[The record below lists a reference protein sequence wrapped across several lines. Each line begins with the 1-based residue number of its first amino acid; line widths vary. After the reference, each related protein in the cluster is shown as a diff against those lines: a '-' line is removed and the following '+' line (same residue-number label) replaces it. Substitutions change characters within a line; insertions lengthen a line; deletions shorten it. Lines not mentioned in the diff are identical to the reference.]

1 MEHKKETAQA
11 RALRLL
17 EAIYEHTVITGNP
30 VHATKLA
37 ATIGSTEQEALAAW
51 RYLKQ
56 RALINTHGD
65 HVAGSASVNANGI
78 DTIEKAKE
86 QPTQPPPGFGS
97 ATYNTIHI
105 EHMHGGGIAQAGAHS
120 TQHQT
125 ITYNSKDFDDLR
137 QAIEILGQRINELQL
152 DAATKKKALAQID
165 TIKAQLRDEPN
176 PTILKEAGRTLR
188 NITEG
193 AIGGVIGTAVPD
205 HWPLV
210 LGVLTRM
217 FGLAVIPGAMQQ
229 DDL

>member
-1 MEHKKETAQA
+1 MKQSCGELPEMEHKKETAQA

-17 EAIYEHTVITGNP
+17 EAIYEQTVDTGNP

-56 RALINTHGD
+56 RDLINTYG
-65 HVAGSASVNANGI
+65 VVGAASVNDTGI
-78 DTIEKAKE
+78 DTIEKARE
-86 QPTQPPPGFGS
+86 HPNDPIPQFNYT
-97 ATYNTIHI
+97 TYNITIG
-105 EHMHGGGIAQAGAHS
+105 HMHGGAIQQAGAHS

-125 ITYNSKDFDDLR
+125 ITYNSQDLADLR
-137 QAIEILGQRINELQL
+137 QAIEILGQPIDELQL

-165 TIKAQLRDEPN
+165 TIKAQLRDAPN

-193 AIGGVIGTAVPD
+193 TIGGVIGTAVPD

-217 FGLAVIPGAMQQ
+217 FGGAS
-229 DDL
+229 